1 MADLRHDW
9 MLAEAREIH
18 DAPLLDLVYRAQE
31 VHRRFHPPSAV
42 QLCTLLSIK
51 TGACPEDCA
60 YCSQSAHYRTPV
72 KPEKLMDVDSVLEKA
87 RTAKAAGASR
97 FCMGAAWRDVRDGRE
112 FDAVLDMVRGVR
124 ALGMEACVTLGMLN
138 ADQARRLKEAGLTAY
153 NHNLDTS
160 RDFYDKII
168 TTRAYDERL
177 ETLRHVRGAGITV
190 CCGGILGMGESID
203 DRCAMLVELA
213 NLAEHPESVPIN
225 ALAPA
230 EGTPLA
236 DREPV
241 KAFEMVR
248 MIAAARI
255 MMPASIVRLSAGRT
269 TLSEEAQILC
279 FMAGANS
286 IFYGDKLLTTGNPD
300 VDSDVDMMRD
310 AGIRPFVP
318 ASENGSCAHDSA
330 TDGATVRAS
339 REESDAA

>member
-1 MADLRHDW
+1 
-9 MLAEAREIH
+9 
-18 DAPLLDLVYRAQE
+18 
-31 VHRRFHPPSAV
+31 
-42 QLCTLLSIK
+42 
-51 TGACPEDCA
+51 
-60 YCSQSAHYRTPV
+60 
-72 KPEKLMDVDSVLEKA
+72 MDVDSVLEKA

-225 ALAPA
+225 AS
-230 EGTPLA
+230 
-236 DREPV
+236 R
-241 KAFEMVR
+241 
-248 MIAAARI
+248 
-255 MMPASIVRLSAGRT
+255 
-269 TLSEEAQILC
+269 
-279 FMAGANS
+279 
-286 IFYGDKLLTTGNPD
+286 
-300 VDSDVDMMRD
+300 
-310 AGIRPFVP
+310 RPP
-318 ASENGSCAHDSA
+318 RALRSP
-330 TDGATVRAS
+330 TAS
-339 REESDAA
+339 R